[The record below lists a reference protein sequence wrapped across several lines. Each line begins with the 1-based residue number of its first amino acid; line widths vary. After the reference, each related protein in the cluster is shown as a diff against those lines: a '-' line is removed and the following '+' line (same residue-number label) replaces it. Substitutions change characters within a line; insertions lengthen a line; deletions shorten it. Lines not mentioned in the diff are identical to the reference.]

1 MTHQPIPDTI
11 KDDAERPAT
20 RTYRG
25 VVREAKKER
34 TQASILEA
42 ALELFAER
50 GFEAAS
56 VRDISARAG
65 VTHAVIRL
73 HFGTKEKLWRS
84 ALAFL
89 FERFSAEMNAEDSGR
104 ERRTVRQE
112 IEAFVHRYV
121 HYCARHPEHVRITV
135 QASLQASE
143 GFGWSVDTF
152 VAPGHRSI
160 TPLFKRAIADGLLPD
175 VPVMSVIYI
184 LSAAGQMIFA
194 LAEEARRIYDTD
206 VLAPDVV
213 ERHADA
219 ICRLLFAGASPEKR
233 APRPEVRRP

>member
-1 MTHQPIPDTI
+1 MTIPPIPDA
-11 KDDAERPAT
+11 DDGTTERPAT
-20 RTYRG
+20 RSYRG
-25 VVREAKKER
+25 VAREAKKER
-34 TQASILEA
+34 TQASILQA
-42 ALELFAER
+42 ALDLFAER

-84 ALAFL
+84 ALGFL
-89 FERFSAEMNAEDSGR
+89 FERFSTEMDAEDADRGK
-104 ERRTVRQE
+104 RTVRQE
-112 IEAFVHRYV
+112 IEAFVRRYV

-160 TPLFKRAIADGLLPD
+160 TPLFKRAMADGLLPD
-175 VPVMSVIYI
+175 VPVMSMIYI
-184 LSAAGQMIFA
+184 VSAASQMIFA
-194 LAEEARRIYDTD
+194 LAEEAKRIYGTD
-206 VLAPDVV
+206 VLSADVV

-219 ICRLLFAGASPEKR
+219 ICQLLFAGDSTKKR
-233 APRPEVRRP
+233 GPRPKVRRP

>member
-1 MTHQPIPDTI
+1 MTISPIPDA
-11 KDDAERPAT
+11 DDGIAGRPAT
-20 RTYRG
+20 RSYRG
-25 VVREAKKER
+25 VAREAKKER
-34 TQASILEA
+34 TQASILQA

-89 FERFSAEMNAEDSGR
+89 FERFSEEMNAEDVDRG
-104 ERRTVRQE
+104 RRTVRQE
-112 IEAFVHRYV
+112 IEAFVRRYV

-152 VAPGHRSI
+152 VTPGHRSI
-160 TPLFKRAIADGLLPD
+160 TPLFKRAMADGLLPD
-175 VPVMSVIYI
+175 VPVMSMIYI
-184 LSAAGQMIFA
+184 VSAASQMIFA
-194 LAEEARRIYDTD
+194 LADEAKRIYGTD
-206 VLAPDVV
+206 VLSLDVV

-219 ICRLLFAGASPEKR
+219 ICKLLFAGDSATKR
-233 APRPEVRRP
+233 APRSKVRRS